1 MNIFQLVWKN
11 ITQQWGST
19 LLSIILT
26 AFGVAILVS
35 IYITSDTFEKQLD
48 NNSKQVDLVVGAKG
62 SPLQLILS
70 TLYHIDNP
78 TGNIKLSEAEKL
90 KENPFIETAV
100 PISLGDNFKGHRII
114 GTDTS
119 YMGLYEL
126 SLAEG
131 KLWAKSFEIVL
142 GSETARKHQ
151 LKLGDQ
157 IHSAHGL
164 AENAHVHDE
173 HPFTV
178 VGILKPSGSV
188 VDNLILCDLQSVW
201 DVHGINHDDHDH
213 DHDHEGHDHAHDD
226 HDHDHDDA
234 DHQHEEHA
242 NSAAANAEA
251 HDHEGHDHEGHDH
264 EGHNHDAHEHEHA
277 AVSPADAKQA
287 ANSEQTDS
295 IVSERPRDNVFVK
308 SIAEDV
314 VQDHSLEITALLVK
328 YSSPAAIGVVPKMI
342 NQSTSMQAASP
353 ALETARL
360 FSLLGV
366 GIDSLEIL
374 AYVIMIIAGLS
385 VFISLYNALKDRKY
399 DLAIMRALGASK
411 VKLFALLLVEG
422 LVITTIGGLLGLLFG
437 HLGLYFISTQTSQSA
452 DIIQAFSIYSKEWL
466 ILLTACLIGVI
477 ASVIPAIKAYNTN
490 ISTILG
496 NK

>member
-1 MNIFQLVWKN
+1 MRMCM
-11 ITQQWGST
+11 T
-19 LLSIILT
+19 SIL
-26 AFGVAILVS
+26 
-35 IYITSDTFEKQLD
+35 
-48 NNSKQVDLVVGAKG
+48 
-62 SPLQLILS
+62 
-70 TLYHIDNP
+70 
-78 TGNIKLSEAEKL
+78 
-90 KENPFIETAV
+90 
-100 PISLGDNFKGHRII
+100 
-114 GTDTS
+114 
-119 YMGLYEL
+119 
-126 SLAEG
+126 
-131 KLWAKSFEIVL
+131 
-142 GSETARKHQ
+142 
-151 LKLGDQ
+151 
-157 IHSAHGL
+157 
-164 AENAHVHDE
+164 
-173 HPFTV
+173 
-178 VGILKPSGSV
+178 LKPSGSV

-213 DHDHEGHDHAHDD
+213 EHEGHEHAHDD
-226 HDHDHDDA
+226 HDHDHA

-242 NSAAANAEA
+242 HNTAATTEVHKHED
-251 HDHEGHDHEGHDH
+251 HDHEGHD
-264 EGHNHDAHEHEHA
+264 HDAHEHEHA

-287 ANSEQTDS
+287 ASSEQTDS

-308 SIAEDV
+308 SIADDV
-314 VQDHSLEITALLVK
+314 IQDHSLEITALLVK

-385 VFISLYNALKDRKY
+385 VFISLYNALKDREY

-477 ASVIPAIKAYNTN
+477 ASVIPAIKAYNTT

>member
-19 LLSIILT
+19 FLSIILT

-78 TGNIKLSEAEKL
+78 TGNIKLAEAEKL

-164 AENAHVHDE
+164 SENAHVHDE

-213 DHDHEGHDHAHDD
+213 EHEGHEHAHDD
-226 HDHDHDDA
+226 HDHDHA

-242 NSAAANAEA
+242 HNTAATTEVHKHED
-251 HDHEGHDHEGHDH
+251 HDHEGHD
-264 EGHNHDAHEHEHA
+264 HDAHEHEHA

-287 ANSEQTDS
+287 ASSEQTDS

-308 SIAEDV
+308 SIADDV
-314 VQDHSLEITALLVK
+314 IQDHSLEITALLVK

-477 ASVIPAIKAYNTN
+477 ASVIPAIKAYNTT

>member
-19 LLSIILT
+19 FLSIILT

-78 TGNIKLSEAEKL
+78 TGNIKLAEAEKL

-213 DHDHEGHDHAHDD
+213 DHEGHEHAHDD
-226 HDHDHDDA
+226 HDHDHA

-242 NSAAANAEA
+242 HNTAATTEVHN
-251 HDHEGHDHEGHDH
+251 HEGHDH

-287 ANSEQTDS
+287 ASSEQTDS

-308 SIAEDV
+308 SIADDV
-314 VQDHSLEITALLVK
+314 IQDHSLEITALLVK
-328 YSSPAAIGVVPKMI
+328 YSSPAAIGVVPKLI

-437 HLGLYFISTQTSQSA
+437 HLGLYFIITQTSQSA

-477 ASVIPAIKAYNTN
+477 ASVIPAIKAYNTT